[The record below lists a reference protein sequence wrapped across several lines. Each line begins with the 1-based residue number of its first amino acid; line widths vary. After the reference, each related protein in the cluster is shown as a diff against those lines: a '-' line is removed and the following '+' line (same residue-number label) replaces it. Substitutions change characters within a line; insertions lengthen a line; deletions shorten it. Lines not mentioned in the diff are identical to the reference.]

1 MHFLPEDLDD
11 YVVAHSQQ
19 EPKLLQDLTRET
31 WQKVLAPRMLSGHF
45 QGRVLSMISKLI
57 QPASILEIGTY
68 TGYSALCLAEGM
80 SKDAVLH
87 TIDIN
92 EELQNFQ
99 RKYFNASSYGDRIIQ
114 HVGDAMEIIP
124 TLNTKFD
131 LVFIDAD
138 KVNYPNYFELV
149 MPLLKSGAVILSDNV
164 LWTGKVIEPLNPK
177 DKDTAA
183 LLTYNKLLNT
193 DDRVESVLLPIRD
206 GLTVTRV
213 L

>member
-57 QPASILEIGTY
+57 QPTSILEIGTY

-99 RKYFNASSYGDRIIQ
+99 RKYL
-114 HVGDAMEIIP
+114 M
-124 TLNTKFD
+124 L
-131 LVFIDAD
+131 
-138 KVNYPNYFELV
+138 LV
-149 MPLLKSGAVILSDNV
+149 MVTALFNMWEM
-164 LWTGKVIEPLNPK
+164 LWRLFQH
-177 DKDTAA
+177 
-183 LLTYNKLLNT
+183 
-193 DDRVESVLLPIRD
+193 
-206 GLTVTRV
+206 
-213 L
+213 